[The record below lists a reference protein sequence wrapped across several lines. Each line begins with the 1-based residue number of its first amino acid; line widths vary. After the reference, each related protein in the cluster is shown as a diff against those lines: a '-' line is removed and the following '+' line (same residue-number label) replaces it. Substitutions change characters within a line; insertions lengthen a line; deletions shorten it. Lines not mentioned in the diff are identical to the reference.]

1 MLKIEDLTIIFNKE
15 QSVENH
21 KMALNHVNL
30 TVEEGDFITVIGGN
44 GSGKSTLMNMICG
57 VYAPDT
63 GKIILDGE
71 DVTNYS
77 EEKRAASLGRVFQDP
92 LMGTCGN
99 MSILENL
106 EIASRRGEKPN
117 LKWGFSKE
125 KLPKYKELLASLDL
139 GLENRLTQKVGL
151 LSGGQRQ
158 AVTLIMATLKRPK
171 LLLLDEHTAAL
182 DPKTARKVLELTDRI
197 VNESKITTIMITHNM
212 RDAIK
217 YGNRLLMLNDGKII
231 LDIKGEE
238 KANLTIEQLLAKF
251 ESHDDIELSDKMI
264 LSK

>member
-1 MLKIEDLTIIFNKE
+1 MLEIKDLTMVFNKE

-21 KMALNHVNL
+21 KIALNHVDL
-30 TVEEGDFITVIGGN
+30 KVEEGDFITVIGGN
-44 GSGKSTLMNMICG
+44 GSGKSTLMNMISG
-57 VYAPDT
+57 VYAPD
-63 GKIILDGE
+63 GGSIILDGL
-71 DVTNYS
+71 DITHLS
-77 EEKRAASLGRVFQDP
+77 EEKRAISLGRVFQDP

-125 KLPKYKELLASLDL
+125 KLPKYKELLHSLDL
-139 GLENRLTQKVGL
+139 GLENRLNQKVGL

-158 AVTLIMATLKRPK
+158 AVTLIMATLKQPK

-182 DPKTARKVLELTDRI
+182 DPKTARKVLELTDKI
-197 VNESKITTIMITHNM
+197 VNENKITTIMITHNM

-217 YGNRLLMLNDGKII
+217 YGNRLLMLNNGKIV

-238 KANLTIEQLLAKF
+238 KKNLTIEQLLKYF
-251 ESHDDIELSDKMI
+251 ESNDDIELSDKMI
-264 LSK
+264 LS